1 MEVLFKNTNP
11 TTTLTFI
18 RGDKSCEYHA
28 NILEK
33 FIESEIKPSGLTYLG
48 NSIFSQVQ
56 VSCPGGGRM
65 TYEPQNKS
73 LAVYGYSMGFGQ
85 YDHNKAVEIMKM
97 TLDLPDDGYKVS
109 FEGY

>member
-1 MEVLFKNTNP
+1 
-11 TTTLTFI
+11 
-18 RGDKSCEYHA
+18 
-28 NILEK
+28 
-33 FIESEIKPSGLTYLG
+33 
-48 NSIFSQVQ
+48 
-56 VSCPGGGRM
+56 M

-97 TLDLPDDGYKVS
+97 TLDLPDEGYKVS